1 MTPLRQTGTHVPV
14 MPTEVMSYL
23 NIFTDGIYI
32 DGTVG
37 LGGHATLILNRLS
50 KKGHFIGIDRDAEA
64 LSLCTKR
71 LSSYPTHLSLLH
83 DSFHNL
89 HAILDGMGIGQVN
102 GILLDLGLSS
112 LQLDSPL
119 RGFTYTVDSDLD
131 MRFDTSQKTKAIHIL
146 NQLPIKELANL
157 IYQYGEEKRSRAIAR
172 SIVKLRPLQTVFDL
186 LEAIR
191 RSTPPNYRNR
201 SIARVFQAIR
211 IKVNGE
217 LEKLDTFLA
226 SFYSRLTVGGR
237 IAIISFHSLEDRR
250 VKHCF
255 KYLANEKKVSILTKK
270 PLVPTPAELSENRRS
285 KSAKLRV
292 AERIS

>member
-1 MTPLRQTGTHVPV
+1 MTPVRQMGTHVPV

-71 LSSYPTHLSLLH
+71 LSSHPTPFSLFH

-89 HAILDGMGIGQVN
+89 NAILDGMGISQVN

-146 NQLPIKELANL
+146 NQLPVKELANL

-217 LEKLDTFLA
+217 LEKLDTFLS

-255 KYLANEKKVSILTKK
+255 KHLANEKKVSILTKK
-270 PLVPTPAELSENRRS
+270 PLVPTPEELSENHRS

>member
-1 MTPLRQTGTHVPV
+1 MAPVRQTGTHVPV
-14 MPTEVMSYL
+14 LPTEVMSYL

-71 LSSYPTHLSLLH
+71 LSSHPTPFSLFH

-89 HAILDGMGIGQVN
+89 NAILDGMGISQVN

-131 MRFDTSQKTKAIHIL
+131 MRFDTSQKTKAIHFL
-146 NQLPIKELANL
+146 NQLPVKELANL

-226 SFYSRLTVGGR
+226 SFYTRLTVGGR

-255 KYLANEKKVSILTKK
+255 KYLSNEKKVSILTKK

>member
-1 MTPLRQTGTHVPV
+1 MTPVRQTGTHVPV

-23 NIFTDGIYI
+23 NIFTNGIYI

-71 LSSYPTHLSLLH
+71 LSSHPTPFSLFH

-89 HAILDGMGIGQVN
+89 NAILDGMGISQVN

-131 MRFDTSQKTKAIHIL
+131 MRFDTSQKIKAIHIL
-146 NQLPIKELANL
+146 NQLPVKELANL
-157 IYQYGEEKRSRAIAR
+157 IYQYGEEKRSRAIAG

-186 LEAIR
+186 VEAIR
-191 RSTPPNYRNR
+191 KSTPPNYRNR

-217 LEKLDTFLA
+217 LEKLDTFLS
-226 SFYSRLTVGGR
+226 SFYSRLAVGGR

-255 KYLANEKKVSILTKK
+255 KHLANEKKVSILTKK
-270 PLVPTPAELSENRRS
+270 PLVPTPEELSENRRS

>member
-1 MTPLRQTGTHVPV
+1 MTPVRQTGTHVPV
-14 MPTEVMSYL
+14 MPTEVISYL

-37 LGGHATLILNRLS
+37 LGGHATLILNQLS

-64 LSLCTKR
+64 LSLCTKH
-71 LSSYPTHLSLLH
+71 LSSHPTTFSLFH

-89 HAILDGMGIGQVN
+89 NAILDGMGISQVN

-131 MRFDTSQKTKAIHIL
+131 MRFDMSQKTKAIHII
-146 NQLPIKELANL
+146 NQLPVKELANL

-217 LEKLDTFLA
+217 LEKLDTFLS

-255 KYLANEKKVSILTKK
+255 KHLANEKKVSILTKK
-270 PLVPTPAELSENRRS
+270 PLVPTPEELSENRRS

>member
-1 MTPLRQTGTHVPV
+1 M
-14 MPTEVMSYL
+14 
-23 NIFTDGIYI
+23 
-32 DGTVG
+32 
-37 LGGHATLILNRLS
+37 
-50 KKGHFIGIDRDAEA
+50 
-64 LSLCTKR
+64 CTKR
-71 LSSYPTHLSLLH
+71 LSSHPTPFSLFH

-89 HAILDGMGIGQVN
+89 NAILDGMGISQVN

-146 NQLPIKELANL
+146 NQLPVKELANL

-217 LEKLDTFLA
+217 LEKLDTFLS

-255 KYLANEKKVSILTKK
+255 KHLANEKKVSILTKK
-270 PLVPTPAELSENRRS
+270 PLVPAPAELSENRRS

>member
-1 MTPLRQTGTHVPV
+1 MQHKRQ
-14 MPTEVMSYL
+14 
-23 NIFTDGIYI
+23 IY
-32 DGTVG
+32 
-37 LGGHATLILNRLS
+37 HN
-50 KKGHFIGIDRDAEA
+50 
-64 LSLCTKR
+64 
-71 LSSYPTHLSLLH
+71 
-83 DSFHNL
+83 FHS
-89 HAILDGMGIGQVN
+89 ILDEMEIDQVN

-112 LQLDSPL
+112 LQLNSPL

-131 MRFDTSQKTKAIHIL
+131 MRFDTSQKTKAIHFL
-146 NQLPIKELANL
+146 NQLPVKELANL

-172 SIVKLRPLQTVFDL
+172 SIVKLCPLQTVFDL

-217 LEKLDTFLA
+217 LEKLDSFPA

-237 IAIISFHSLEDRR
+237 IAIISFHSLEDRK

-270 PLVPTPAELSENRRS
+270 PVVPTPTELSENRRS

>member
-1 MTPLRQTGTHVPV
+1 MAPIRQTGTHVPV

-32 DGTVG
+32 GGTLG

-64 LSLCTKR
+64 LALCTKR
-71 LSSYPTHLSLLH
+71 LSSHPTPFSLFQ

-89 HAILDGMGIGQVN
+89 NAILDGMGISQVN

-112 LQLDSPL
+112 LQLNSPL

-131 MRFDTSQKTKAIHIL
+131 MRFDTSQKTKAIHFL
-146 NQLPIKELANL
+146 NQLPVKELANL
-157 IYQYGEEKRSRAIAR
+157 IYQYGEEKRSRAIAS
-172 SIVKLRPLQTVFDL
+172 SIVKLRPLHTVFDL
-186 LEAIR
+186 VEAIR
-191 RSTPPNYRNR
+191 RSTPPNFRNR

-217 LEKLDTFLA
+217 LEKLDTFLS
-226 SFYSRLTVGGR
+226 SFYTRLAVGGR

-255 KYLANEKKVSILTKK
+255 KHLANEKKVSIVTKK
-270 PLVPTPAELSENRRS
+270 PLVPTPEEISENHRS

>member
-1 MTPLRQTGTHVPV
+1 MTPVRQTGTHVPV

-64 LSLCTKR
+64 LSLSTKR
-71 LSSYPTHLSLLH
+71 LSSHPTPFSLFH

-89 HAILDGMGIGQVN
+89 NAILDGMGISQVN

-131 MRFDTSQKTKAIHIL
+131 MRFDTSQKIKAIHIL
-146 NQLPIKELANL
+146 NQLPVKELANL
-157 IYQYGEEKRSRAIAR
+157 IYQYGEEKRSRAIAS
-172 SIVKLRPLQTVFDL
+172 SIVKLRPLHTVFDL
-186 LEAIR
+186 VEAIR
-191 RSTPPNYRNR
+191 RSTPPNFRNR

-217 LEKLDTFLA
+217 LEKLDTFLS
-226 SFYSRLTVGGR
+226 SFYSRLAIGGR

-255 KYLANEKKVSILTKK
+255 KHLANEKKVSILTKK
-270 PLVPTPAELSENRRS
+270 PLVPTPEELSENRRS